1 MIRRPFARNL
11 WTFQPDRI
19 CIYPDSLDIWS
30 GFFGQITAMK
40 DVSPEIFGH
49 INSNRESSWAGYI
62 MSRKKVNALGLLIIS
77 MSSQKGRPRFKRK
90 TGKKQILIA
99 DIIKAK

>member
-1 MIRRPFARNL
+1 
-11 WTFQPDRI
+11 
-19 CIYPDSLDIWS
+19 
-30 GFFGQITAMK
+30 MK

-77 MSSQKGRPRFKRK
+77 MSSQKGRPNLRSKNEQNVQK
-90 TGKKQILIA
+90 KGKCMCLMSSKKGSECA
-99 DIIKAK
+99 

>member
-1 MIRRPFARNL
+1 
-11 WTFQPDRI
+11 
-19 CIYPDSLDIWS
+19 
-30 GFFGQITAMK
+30 MK

-49 INSNRESSWAGYI
+49 IKLNRESSWAGYI

-99 DIIKAK
+99 VIIKAKRKSCTVHRSGPK